1 MEVGGGGDG
10 GAVGGGGKLGG
21 GGTVVELRRN
31 LENPSFWA
39 LDFRFQI
46 FLFWVF
52 YFFSSFLVVGLT
64 GIEEESN
71 LERGENES
79 MMK

>member
-52 YFFSSFLVVGLT
+52 FFLFSGC
-64 GIEEESN
+64 GINGDRRRIKSRE
-71 LERGENES
+71 GG
-79 MMK
+79 K